1 MSTVFL
7 RLRSL
12 VKRPLFLAP
21 VTVLV
26 LGLLGL
32 GLWVG
37 AFRDEGG
44 GPAPSPTASTT
55 PGEAVREPTRSP
67 TATRTATATRGTP
80 TATATPTGGPVA
92 SPTAAPP
99 TPSEVPE
106 AAWEPAQAHPEA
118 PFSLTPTL
126 GDDLGVDTASH
137 FRLTAADGASPK
149 AVLQSLRIDPP
160 APYRLEEVSWRET
173 EVVPL
178 EPLAPGTV
186 YRFEVSVAAVSGQ
199 AAEPQ
204 SLTWA
209 FQTKGPFRVVET
221 LPRDQG
227 TGVPLDSGI
236 EMTFSHETAPDISD
250 YFHISPPVEG
260 RFEKH
265 KRTVVFVPD
274 ELAPNTLYTVTIAAE
289 LSPLGSADTLAEPFV
304 FRFETGDSVQGQ
316 YQPQP
321 YLNLTREVFEFP
333 PSEPPALSVLA
344 YGLPIDPA
352 PEVTVDVY
360 SFASLEDFLAALK
373 ARDEIPTWA
382 YMARRA
388 YRHDTAGLAKAL
400 SFTAP
405 LEGTDSVYGPA
416 GGYVRF
422 PQALPEGFYLADVS
436 AAGQRAQA
444 WLQITYVAT
453 FLSTS
458 RTRTLAWVHDLS
470 SKAPAAGAQL
480 ALVDSTLTATA
491 GQDGAAF
498 FDSPEELR
506 SSAGP
511 RRYFLAM
518 TQDGKQAVVPVASCF
533 EFYGPYYGCGWS
545 GYWGWGEQDA
555 SLYWR
560 YLYSDRRFYQPSDSL
575 RFWGVAKQRE
585 DGAAPDSVTVELVRQ
600 ACGEYECRDVVT
612 AQTEVAASSWGTFQ
626 GELSFQNLQPGYYYL
641 QAKVG
646 DTVVSSRWG
655 IQIETYVKP
664 AYEIEIEPST
674 RAAFA
679 GDPLT
684 YLIRTQFFEGTPLP
698 EVGLSY
704 QAVAPSKSEFNSGEL
719 ITDAQGQATVNVS
732 AAAEPS
738 MYPDR
743 DYLHVSPTLAEEGE
757 IYGNSSVLVFPA
769 DVYVEPSA
777 HYADGRATL
786 EVRARR
792 VVLDKLNTAQ
802 EIDYWYLP
810 PEEFLG
816 DAVAGQRVSG
826 QVVLHGWHER
836 EVGTRYDFINKV
848 VEKIYEYDYYET
860 TVREFSLITGAAGE
874 ASLSFD
880 VVPDAS
886 YEIRLDFADSQG
898 RSGRATAWLYTSL
911 SPYERGFA
919 PFYLEDVKRVTSGS
933 YSYAYG
939 DPFAYKVGEEVQ
951 VRFKKGDDALSSG
964 GDNRYL
970 FLRAANGLRSYAVQ
984 EGSTY
989 TFPFGEE
996 DIPNVFVQGVYF
1008 NGFTYVVS
1016 NQLNVAF
1023 DRREKE
1029 LKIEVTPDRE
1039 SYRPGETVNLNVL
1052 VTDKAGQPV
1061 EAEVNL
1067 SLVDEALFQLQPDS
1081 YWGDDDPLQTLYQTV
1096 SAGIIQTYASHQYP
1110 REFLTAPVRPPA
1122 TAGGGDIRQE
1132 FEDRAF
1138 FGAVRTG
1145 TDGRGSVSFD
1155 LPDNLTSWRI
1165 TSQAVTPSMQAGI
1178 NIRHLPV
1185 GLPLFVDATLAGEYL
1200 EGDKPII
1207 KLRAFGQALQPGQ
1220 AVEFFA
1226 RAPTLGLEEV
1236 TIGGVAFQPVDL
1248 ALPPLVEGEHPI
1260 TLGVRAGGLE
1270 DAVERP
1276 IRVLKTRLTRNEA
1289 RFYLLSPDLRIEGS
1303 ALRPTTVVFADH
1315 NRGRFYQLLW
1325 SLSWTSGFRIDQKL
1339 ARVKADEFLSQYFG
1353 EPAAEPE
1360 SFVPSQYQTPEG
1372 GIAIFPYADDDL
1384 ALSAELAA
1392 LAPDLFD
1399 QQGLRNYFWN
1409 VVDDPNEGRGRVI
1422 IALYGLAALGEP
1434 VLFQVQDLLQAA
1446 DLSPVE
1452 ALYLGLA
1459 ALELGDGQSA
1469 RSAYDSVLATYGEV
1483 RDPYVRVKAGVDQD
1497 DILEA
1502 TSLAAILGAAL
1513 GDTYHE
1519 GLFRYVTD
1527 TYTKDILICLEQL
1540 AYLSRVLPTLSPEP
1554 VRFAYVL
1561 DGERREVEL
1570 ASGRTQSLELSP
1582 TQLAAIRF
1590 EGIEGQVAVTSL
1602 FTVEASPSDLA
1613 SDTSIGLQREYSAGG
1628 RVTTEFVQ
1636 ADVVKV
1642 TIRYSL
1648 GATPFEGC
1656 YQVTDY
1662 LPSGLRLI
1670 TQPYRRGI
1678 QVQDTNLWYPYAVEG
1693 QKVSFCV
1700 TRDPMSNPIVYYARV
1715 ISRGEYQAEPAVV
1728 QSLRSFEIANLS
1740 EPTTVTIR

>member
-1 MSTVFL
+1 MSTIFL

-12 VKRPLFLAP
+12 VKRPLLLAP
-21 VTVLV
+21 VTILIV
-26 LGLLGL
+26 GLLGL

-44 GPAPSPTASTT
+44 GP
-55 PGEAVREPTRSP
+55 GEAVREPTRSP
-67 TATRTATATRGTP
+67 TATATAIPGAP
-80 TATATPTGGPVA
+80 TATGTPAGRQAA

-106 AAWEPAQAHPEA
+106 AAWEPAQAGPEG

-126 GDDLGVDTASH
+126 GDDLGVDPASH
-137 FRLTAADGASPK
+137 FRLTATDGTSPK
-149 AVLQSLRIDPP
+149 TVLQSLRIDPP
-160 APYRLEEVSWRET
+160 APYRTEEVSWREA
-173 EVVPL
+173 EIVPL
-178 EPLAPGTV
+178 EPLAPDTV
-186 YRFEVSVAAVSGQ
+186 YRFEVSVAAASGQ
-199 AAEPQ
+199 PAEPQ

-209 FQTKGPFRVVET
+209 FQTRGPFRVVET

-236 EMTFSHETAPDISD
+236 EIVFSHETAPNISGH
-250 YFHISPPVEG
+250 FHISPPVEG

-265 KRTVVFVPD
+265 KRTIVFVPD
-274 ELAPNTLYTVTIAAE
+274 ELAPNTLYTVTIAAG

-304 FRFETGDSVQGQ
+304 FQFETGDSVQGQ
-316 YQPQP
+316 YESKP

-333 PSEPPALSVLA
+333 PDEPPALSVVA
-344 YGLPIDPA
+344 YGLPADPA
-352 PEVTVDVY
+352 LTVDVY

-373 ARDEIPTWA
+373 ARDEIPIWA
-382 YMARRA
+382 YRARRA
-388 YRHDTAGLAKAL
+388 FQHDTAGLAKAL

-405 LEGTDSVYGPA
+405 LEGTDSIYGP

-480 ALVDSTLTATA
+480 ALVDGTLIATA
-491 GQDGAAF
+491 GQDGAAS

-511 RRYFLAM
+511 RRYFLAT

-626 GELSFQNLQPGYYYL
+626 GELSFENLQPDYYYL

-655 IQIETYVKP
+655 IQIDTYVKP
-664 AYEIEIEPST
+664 GYEIEIEPLA

-684 YLIRTQFFEGTPLP
+684 FRIRTQFFEGTPLP
-698 EVGLSY
+698 EVVLNYTGI
-704 QAVAPSKSEFNSGEL
+704 PSSKPEQSGSGEL
-719 ITDAQGQATVNVS
+719 TTDAQGQATVH
-732 AAAEPS
+732 AWAGADPS

-743 DYLHVSPTLAEEGE
+743 TYVHVFPALAEEGE
-757 IYGNSSVLVFPA
+757 IYGDASILVFPA
-769 DVYVEPSA
+769 DVYLESSA
-777 HYADGRATL
+777 HYADGRGTL
-786 EVRARR
+786 EVQARR
-792 VVLDKLNTAQ
+792 VVLDKLNSAQ
-802 EIDYWYLP
+802 ETDHWYLP

-816 DAVAGQRVSG
+816 DAVAGQRISG
-826 QVVLHGWHER
+826 RVVLHGWRER

-848 VEKIYEYDYYET
+848 VVKVYEYDYYET
-860 TVREFSLITGAAGE
+860 TVREFSLVTGAEGQ
-874 ASLSFD
+874 ASFSFD
-880 VVPDAS
+880 VAPDAS
-886 YEIRLDFADSQG
+886 YDIRLDFVDAQG
-898 RSGRATAWLYTSL
+898 RLGRATAWLYTGQ

-919 PFYLEDVKRVTSGS
+919 PFYLEDVKQTTGS
-933 YSYAYG
+933 YGYG
-939 DPFAYKVGEEVQ
+939 YYYGGAPFAYKLGEEVE
-951 VRFKKGDDALSSG
+951 VRFKKGDEALPLG

-970 FLRAANGLRSYAVQ
+970 FLRAANGLRSYSVQ

-989 TFPFGEE
+989 AFPFGEE

-1029 LKIEVTPDRE
+1029 LKVEVTPDQE
-1039 SYRPGETVNLNVL
+1039 SYQPAETVNLDVL

-1067 SLVDEALFQLQPDS
+1067 SLVDEALFQLEP
-1081 YWGDDDPLQTLYQTV
+1081 YYYTGDDDPLQALYQTV
-1096 SAGIIQTYASHQYP
+1096 FPGVIETYASHQYP
-1110 REFLTAPVRPPA
+1110 REFLELGGRGGGDSIRPPA
-1122 TAGGGDIRQE
+1122 TGGYPRQE

-1165 TSQAVTPSMQAGI
+1165 TSQAVTPEMQAGI

-1185 GLPLFVDATLAGEYL
+1185 VLPLFVDATLAGEYL
-1200 EGDKPII
+1200 QGDKPII

-1236 TIGGVAFQPVDL
+1236 TIGGVAFEPVDL

-1289 RFYLLSPDLRIEGS
+1289 RFYVLSSDLKIEGS

-1315 NRGRFYQLLW
+1315 NRGRFYQLLL

-1384 ALSAELAA
+1384 ALSARLAS
-1392 LAPDLFD
+1392 LTPDLFD
-1399 QQGLRNYFWN
+1399 QQGLRNFFRN
-1409 VVDDPNEGRGRVI
+1409 VVDDPNEGRDRVS

-1446 DLSPVE
+1446 DLSPTE
-1452 ALYLGLA
+1452 ALYLSLA

-1469 RSAYDSVLATYGEV
+1469 RSAYDSVLAKYGEV

-1527 TYTKDILICLEQL
+1527 SYTNDILIYLEEL
-1540 AYLSRVLPTLSPEP
+1540 LYLSRLLPTLSPEP

-1590 EGIEGQVAVTSL
+1590 EDIEGQVAVTSL
-1602 FTVEASPSDLA
+1602 FTVEASPSNLA
-1613 SDTSIGLQREYSAGG
+1613 SDTSISLQREYSAGG

-1648 GATPFEGC
+1648 GATPFDGC

-1678 QVQDTNLWYPYAVEG
+1678 QDTSLRYPYVVEG

-1700 TRDPMSNPIVYYARV
+1700 ARDAISGPIVYYARV
-1715 ISRGEYQAEPAVV
+1715 VSRGEYQAEPAIV

-1740 EPTTVTIR
+1740 ESATVTIR